1 MADKPITRNRTVERA
16 ALKAISKGLPS
27 SKNLLT
33 RLDES
38 FFGNDVN
45 KIVFKRI
52 KQQLQIKNEIPSWRA
67 LTQDP
72 SFSDATKA
80 ALQGFTDN
88 VVVNKQTCGEIF
100 DNLYT
105 YRRRRIID
113 HMSRVANEGLLQGKD
128 EETIL
133 AEIANQVALAR
144 ARKNREKPL
153 ALGKGSQYKETMEKV
168 LSGEAIPLWPTG
180 FKDFDE
186 RGGGIAVGSL
196 VLLGGYTGGGKS
208 NLLQTLSVNFADYG
222 LRVGEISL
230 EMDQP
235 EVLLRRM
242 SAISNIPQ
250 DRILKNQLTEKEKD
264 HIRKSMAD
272 RVQTWAKKGSGV
284 YTHTPSH
291 GLTMTGAIQEVEA
304 YGYDVVGLDYISL
317 LEGLD
322 GKDFWRIL
330 GECCRLGKLDAKAR
344 NGIFIIL
351 IQTNKEDEA
360 KLSSFMMTHADY
372 AMFIKYSPDG
382 DNEDFA
388 EIGMPKARKI
398 KKTPFVLGKD
408 FAHGRFTNYTGDYKP
423 GDRET
428 NAGEKP
434 KRVTTQSVRVQGG
447 QGQKRVDVAEP
458 SIEIDPET
466 EAYFANMDDI

>member
-1 MADKPITRNRTVERA
+1 MADKAIIRNRNVERS

-27 SKNLLT
+27 SKSLLN
-33 RLDES
+33 RLDDT
-38 FFGNDVN
+38 FFDNDVN
-45 KIVFKRI
+45 KVVFKRI
-52 KQQLQIKNEIPSWRA
+52 RQQLQTKNEIPSWRA
-67 LTQDP
+67 LTHDP
-72 SFSDATKA
+72 SFNDATRT
-80 ALQGFTDN
+80 ALQGFTED
-88 VVVNKQTCGEIF
+88 VTVNKKICGEIF
-100 DNLYT
+100 DQLYVF
-105 YRRRRIID
+105 RRRRIID
-113 HMSRVANEGLLQGKD
+113 SISRKANEGLLQGKD
-128 EETIL
+128 EEMIL
-133 AEIANQVALAR
+133 AELSNQMAQAR

-153 ALGKGSQYKETMEKV
+153 ALGKGALYKDTMEKV

-180 FKDFDE
+180 FEDFDA

-196 VLLGGYTGGGKS
+196 VLIGGYTGGGKS

-250 DRILKNQLTEKEKD
+250 DRILKNQLTDKEKD

-272 RVQTWAKKGSGV
+272 RVNAWARKGSGV

-291 GLTMTGAIQEVEA
+291 GLDMPGAIAEVES

-317 LEGLD
+317 LEGLS
-322 GKDFWRIL
+322 GNNFWQIL
-330 GECCRLGKLDAKAR
+330 GECCRLGKLDAKSR

-351 IQTNKEDEA
+351 IQTSKEDEA
-360 KLSSFMMTHADY
+360 RLSSFMMTHADY
-372 AMFIKYSPDG
+372 AMFIKYSPDS

-388 EIGMPKARKI
+388 EISMPKARKI

-408 FAHGRFTNYTGDYKP
+408 FTHGRFTNYKGDYKP
-423 GDRET
+423 GDD
-428 NAGEKP
+428 KP
-434 KRVTTQSVRVQGG
+434 KKVTTTRVQGG
-447 QGQKRVDVAEP
+447 QGQQKPQGQRRQDVAEP
-458 SIEIDPET
+458 SIDVDPDT
-466 EAYFANMDDI
+466 EAYFADMSDI